1 MKKTKEDIA
10 AMRNQMENSYEID
23 NINACEAEIKHK
35 LEKVQELM
43 RENHWMKQA
52 LENSKKEIDEVN
64 RHGEYEVQKS
74 EVSNELREIKKQWR
88 TTYYNKIDAQKEL
101 INRHSNAVDLSKKC
115 RKMYD
120 MIEQYKALSDKQR
133 QELKL
138 NQTDNVIEQERLELM
153 KLEVEKANKRR
164 LEEEKHFEES
174 ITHQAKKIQDK
185 QYEVKLLELRLK
197 ERDKELR
204 LWELK
209 AKEYKR
215 QIRHNSL
222 KPMPK
227 DTGHTLDAL
236 VSPRYE
242 PFQGAKMRYQQARN
256 FYVSPKPEK
265 KEVSVRVEPEPEE
278 HKVKKQKI
286 VEYVEPEKNYLQENM
301 RRLKEKK
308 RGKKKIGGVLV
319 DEDQFKAM
327 LKQFNTSVPSK
338 SRAKS
343 RKELPELKE
352 TQRSQ
357 SDFVKKEVRRRA
369 NRTKIEKN

>member
-1 MKKTKEDIA
+1 
-10 AMRNQMENSYEID
+10 
-23 NINACEAEIKHK
+23 
-35 LEKVQELM
+35 
-43 RENHWMKQA
+43 
-52 LENSKKEIDEVN
+52 
-64 RHGEYEVQKS
+64 
-74 EVSNELREIKKQWR
+74 
-88 TTYYNKIDAQKEL
+88 
-101 INRHSNAVDLSKKC
+101 
-115 RKMYD
+115 
-120 MIEQYKALSDKQR
+120 
-133 QELKL
+133 
-138 NQTDNVIEQERLELM
+138 
-153 KLEVEKANKRR
+153 
-164 LEEEKHFEES
+164 
-174 ITHQAKKIQDK
+174 
-185 QYEVKLLELRLK
+185 
-197 ERDKELR
+197 
-204 LWELK
+204 
-209 AKEYKR
+209 
-215 QIRHNSL
+215 
-222 KPMPK
+222 MPK

-327 LKQFNTSVPSK
+327 LKQFNTAVPSK

-357 SDFVKKEVRRRA
+357 SDFVKKEVRRRV